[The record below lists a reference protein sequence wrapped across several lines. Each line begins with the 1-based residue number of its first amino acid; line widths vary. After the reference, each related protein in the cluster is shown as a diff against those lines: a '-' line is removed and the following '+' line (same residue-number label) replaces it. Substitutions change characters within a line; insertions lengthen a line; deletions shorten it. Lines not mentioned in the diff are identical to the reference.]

1 MVATEPRI
9 LVVDD
14 EPQVVWVLEFSL
26 QALGYTTY
34 SAHDGMEA
42 LDQIDRH
49 HPELMVL
56 DVMMPRMDGWSVL
69 ERLADVPA
77 ADRPRIVVVS
87 ALASAGDRER
97 ALLLGASAFVP
108 KPFDMDHLVS
118 VLQELSVADPA
129 GVLASGRVATAR
141 DA

>member
-1 MVATEPRI
+1 MVATQRRSV

-26 QALGYTTY
+26 HGEGYETF

-42 LDQIDRH
+42 LDQIRRH
-49 HPELMVL
+49 HPDLMVL

-69 ERLADVPA
+69 EALGEMPA
-77 ADRPRIVVVS
+77 TERPRVVMVT

-97 ALLLGASAFVP
+97 AERMGAEAFVP
-108 KPFDMDHLVS
+108 KPFDMDHLVG
-118 VLQELSVADPA
+118 VLQGFSA
-129 GVLASGRVATAR
+129 LAS
-141 DA
+141 

>member
-1 MVATEPRI
+1 MDTTQPRI

-34 SAHDGMEA
+34 AAHDGAEA
-42 LDQIDRH
+42 LDQIERH

-56 DVMMPRMDGWSVL
+56 DVMMPRVDGWSVL
-69 ERLADVPA
+69 ERLADRPV
-77 ADRPRIVVVS
+77 ADRPRVVMVT
-87 ALASAGDRER
+87 ALASAADRAR
-97 ALLLGASAFVP
+97 AEELGVEAFVT

-118 VLQELSVADPA
+118 VLQGLSAEP
-129 GVLASGRVATAR
+129 VLAWNHAGAASDR
-141 DA
+141 

>member
-1 MVATEPRI
+1 MVATQRPSA

-26 QALGYTTY
+26 QGEGYETF

-42 LDQIDRH
+42 LDQIRRH
-49 HPELMVL
+49 HPDLMVL

-69 ERLADVPA
+69 EALGEMPA
-77 ADRPRIVVVS
+77 TERPRVVMVT

-97 ALLLGASAFVP
+97 AERMGAEAFVP
-108 KPFDMDHLVS
+108 KPFDMDHLVG
-118 VLQELSVADPA
+118 VLQGFSA
-129 GVLASGRVATAR
+129 LAS
-141 DA
+141 

>member
-1 MVATEPRI
+1 METSQPRI

-34 SAHDGMEA
+34 AAHDGGEA

-56 DVMMPRMDGWSVL
+56 DAMMPRVDGWSVL
-69 ERLADVPA
+69 ERLAARPE
-77 ADRPRIVVVS
+77 ADRPHVVMLT
-87 ALASAGDRER
+87 ALASPSDRAR
-97 ALLLGASAFVP
+97 AEELGVDAFVT

-118 VLQELSVADPA
+118 VLRGLSHDA
-129 GVLASGRVATAR
+129 VLASGPAGA
-141 DA
+141 AKIA

>member
-1 MVATEPRI
+1 MVANQRPSV

-26 QALGYTTY
+26 QGEGYETF

-42 LDQIDRH
+42 LDQIRRH
-49 HPELMVL
+49 HPDLMVL

-69 ERLADVPA
+69 EALGEMPA
-77 ADRPRIVVVS
+77 TERPRVVMVS

-97 ALLLGASAFVP
+97 AERLGAEAFVP
-108 KPFDMDHLVS
+108 KPFDMDHLVG
-118 VLQELSVADPA
+118 VLQGFSA
-129 GVLASGRVATAR
+129 LAS
-141 DA
+141 